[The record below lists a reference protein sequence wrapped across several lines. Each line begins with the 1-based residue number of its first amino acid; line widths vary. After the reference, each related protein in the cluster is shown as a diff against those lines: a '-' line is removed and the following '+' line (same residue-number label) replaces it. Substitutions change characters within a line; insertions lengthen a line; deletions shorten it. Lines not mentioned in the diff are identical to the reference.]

1 MKTNGTKT
9 NFFNRHKMLIF
20 IIGGILVTILCV
32 YLISL
37 GVKSQALKLENYVE
51 TAAAD
56 ITVVEKE
63 RTDKLNTLFS
73 TVKAAAK
80 HETDIID
87 SITASR
93 QKISTNLDEGNLG
106 AVYSEFESVNESL
119 NILVENYPDISATEA
134 YIDFMNA
141 SAISESKIASH
152 RTNYN
157 AAVRSYNDFTDNVFN
172 GMFLKIS
179 GYTPNTLELLEFRT
193 KYQDPVEY
201 NWEE

>member
-1 MKTNGTKT
+1 MKTNGTFT
-9 NFFNRHKMLIF
+9 NFFNRNKMLIF

-63 RTDKLNTLFS
+63 RTDKLNTLFP
-73 TVKAAAK
+73 TVKATAK
-80 HETDIID
+80 HEADIID
-87 SITASR
+87 SITQSR

-119 NILVENYPDISATEA
+119 NILVENYPEISATQA

-157 AAVRSYNDFTDNVFN
+157 AAVRTYNDFTDDVFN
-172 GMFLKIS
+172 GMFLKMS
-179 GYTPNTLELLEFRT
+179 GYTPKTLELLDFGV

>member
-179 GYTPNTLELLEFRT
+179 GYTPKTLELLEFRT